1 MALIYLGLTLVFSA
15 FFAILGRLL
24 YQLVEVQDDGQT
36 LQRRPSGSDISFG
49 RSIFPELHSR
59 ERLGLVVAFARTSN
73 SKVIRYLSTAYIRF
87 FQGTPLLIQL
97 FIAFFLPG
105 FFGLRVNA
113 LVAASVGLSFNASAY
128 LGEIW
133 RGCIEAVPKGQWE
146 ASTCL
151 GFRRVAQ
158 LGLIIL
164 LHHHAHPPT
173 VGYLVQLIRD
183 TSLASIIGFIELSR
197 AGYDLAN
204 ATYPAFF
211 VYSIVA
217 VIYFSICFPLSKA
230 SVRLERRLAR
240 AHHEQTFCPCLRSA
254 EIDTVSKSATRKW
267 PTDLALEC
275 DVPIVAANLSCGV
288 IIEDSVG
295 ARLMRS

>member
-1 MALIYLGLTLVFSA
+1 MDRQFNVGDFLYLLATFRWTIYLSGFA
-15 FFAILGRLL
+15 FAG
-24 YQLVEVQDDGQT
+24 G
-36 LQRRPSGSDISFG
+36 GA
-49 RSIFPELHSR
+49 
-59 ERLGLVVAFARTSN
+59 LGLVVAFARTSN

-97 FIAFFLPG
+97 FIAFFLPS
-105 FFGLRVNA
+105 FFGYSVNA
-113 LVAASVGLSFNASAY
+113 LVAASIGLSFNASAY

-164 LHHHAHPPT
+164 PQAVRAAIPPT
-173 VGYLVQLIRD
+173 VGYLVQLVRD

-197 AGYDLAN
+197 AGYNLAN
-204 ATYPAFF
+204 ATYQPFL

-217 VIYFSICFPLSKA
+217 IMYFSICFPLSKA

-240 AHHEQTFCPCLRSA
+240 AQR
-254 EIDTVSKSATRKW
+254 
-267 PTDLALEC
+267 
-275 DVPIVAANLSCGV
+275 
-288 IIEDSVG
+288 
-295 ARLMRS
+295 